1 MKIPIDSIDFV
12 KTKLT
17 AEQLAEKLSSAG
29 FLVEG
34 IDNGVLDIEVTA
46 NRGDCLSVFGIAREI
61 AAILGEKLNIAEVT
75 VKDQD
80 LNLPLKIKIADPKI
94 CSRYT
99 YRIITGV
106 RMGESPQWLKDEL
119 EKFDFKPVSNIVDV
133 TNYVMMEMG
142 QPLHAFDYDKLSK
155 EKEMIIRGAK
165 KGEQVSTLDDTNH
178 KLPDGAIVIENDGRL
193 IDLAGIMGG
202 ENSQVTA
209 ETKTIILQAALFDP
223 ILIRRTCKKLNFSTD
238 ASYRY
243 ERGIDPEGTKLAL
256 DRATGLIL
264 EIAGGSSGKLEDTV
278 SLKYKSKKI
287 EFTPARINDLLGTN
301 ISIDKMEEYLKS
313 LGFEISSEVDTKK
326 IVHNFAQVPSWRL
339 SDINL
344 WQDIAEEI
352 ARIYGYSKITPK
364 VLAKEKPQNQNK
376 DFICEQKIAGI
387 LTKANFVETLSYSF
401 VSEKDLKAACLNPKD
416 CSQLE
421 NPLSLEYQY
430 LRPKLGPT
438 ILKQIAKNPW
448 APEINIFEI
457 GTVFTKDGE
466 KKELILATTFKGD
479 VFEQIL
485 KDIKKEFDL
494 LDLPYKICKPEQ
506 GVLDYF
512 KIRRPVQI
520 LEIDLEKLLEKAVLK
535 SSEYEISAES
545 SPLGQKKIKYKP
557 VSKFPPTIRDLAFIL
572 ARDISAVKVAKEIE
586 GVDKSIFIVELFDEY
601 ASEKLGKNKKNL
613 AYHIWFSDLKK
624 TLSDEGVE
632 KIIQKITTQICKKYK
647 AKLRDF

>member
-1 MKIPIDSIDFV
+1 MKIPADSIDFA

-17 AEQLAEKLSSAG
+17 PEELAEKLTLAG
-29 FLVEG
+29 FLVED
-34 IDNGVLDIEVTA
+34 IENGVLDIEITA

-61 AAILGEKLNIAEVT
+61 AAILGEQLNVTKVT

-80 LNLPLKIKIADPKI
+80 LNLPLKIKITDPKI
-94 CSRYT
+94 CPRYT

-106 RMGESPQWLKDEL
+106 KVGESPQWLKDEL
-119 EKFDFKPVSNIVDV
+119 AKFDFKPVSNIVDV
-133 TNYVMMEMG
+133 TNYVIMEMG

-155 EKEMIIRGAK
+155 EKEMIIRQAK
-165 KGEQVSTLDDTNH
+165 KGEQISTLDGTSH
-178 KLPDGAIVIENDGRL
+178 KLPDSAIVIENDNKL
-193 IDLAGIMGG
+193 IDLVGIMGG
-202 ENSQVTA
+202 ENSQVTP
-209 ETKTIILQAALFDP
+209 ETKTIILQAAIFDP
-223 ILIRRTCKKLNFSTD
+223 LSIRKTAKKLNFTTD

-243 ERGIDPEGTKLAL
+243 ERGVDPEGTKLAL
-256 DRATGLIL
+256 DRTTALIL
-264 EIAGGSSGKLEDTV
+264 EIAGGKSDKLKDII
-278 SLKYKSKKI
+278 KKPAKSKKI
-287 EFTPARINDLLGTN
+287 KVSTDAINKLLGAD
-301 ISIDKMEEYLKS
+301 ISQSEQVKILES
-313 LGFEISSEVDTKK
+313 LGFRPESTDEK
-326 IVHNFAQVPSWRL
+326 IQVKVPSWRL
-339 SDINL
+339 QDINF

-376 DFICEQKIAGI
+376 DFICEQKIVAI
-387 LTKANFVETLSYSF
+387 LEKANFIETLSYSF
-401 VSEKDLKAACLNPKD
+401 VSEKDLKAACLNSKD
-416 CSQLE
+416 CLEIE
-421 NPLSLEYQY
+421 NPLSSEYQY

-457 GTVFTKDGE
+457 GTVFTKNGA
-466 KKELILATTFKGD
+466 KKELILATTFKGNI
-479 VFEQIL
+479 FEQIL
-485 KDIKKEFDL
+485 ENIKKEFDL
-494 LDLPYKICKPEQ
+494 LNLPHKICKPEQ
-506 GVLDYF
+506 EVLDYF

-535 SSEYEISAES
+535 VLEYEISAEG
-545 SPLGQKKIKYKP
+545 SPLGQKEIKYKP

-613 AYHIWFSDLKK
+613 AYHIWFSDFKK
-624 TLSDEGVE
+624 TLSDTEVD
-632 KIIQKITTQICKKYK
+632 KITKKITDIICKKYK

>member
-1 MKIPIDSIDFV
+1 MKIPADIIDFA

-17 AEQLAEKLSSAG
+17 AEQLAEKLTSAG

-34 IDNGVLDIEVTA
+34 IENGVLDIEVTA

-61 AAILGEKLNIAEVT
+61 AAILGEQLNVAEVT

-80 LNLPLKIKIADPKI
+80 LNLPLKIKISDPKI
-94 CSRYT
+94 CPRYT

-106 RMGESPQWLKDEL
+106 KVGESPQWLKDEL
-119 EKFDFKPVSNIVDV
+119 AKFDFKPVSNIVDI

-165 KGEQVSTLDDTNH
+165 KSEQLTTLDGTSH
-178 KLPDGAIVIENDGRL
+178 KLPNTAIIIENDNKL

-202 ENSQVTA
+202 ESSQVTT
-209 ETKTIILQAALFDP
+209 ETKTIILQAAIFDP
-223 ILIRRTCKKLNFSTD
+223 ISIRKTSKKLNFASD

-243 ERGIDPEGTKLAL
+243 ERGVDPEGTKLAL
-256 DRATGLIL
+256 DRAAGLIL
-264 EIAGGSSGKLEDTV
+264 EIAGGKSGKLKDIIKKPTE
-278 SLKYKSKKI
+278 SKKI
-287 EFTPARINDLLGTN
+287 KVSIDEVNKLLGTN
-301 ISIDKMEEYLKS
+301 ISQSEQVKILES
-313 LGFEISSEVDTKK
+313 LGFRPESSAKK
-326 IVHNFAQVPSWRL
+326 IQVKVPSWRL
-339 SDINL
+339 QDINL

-352 ARIYGYSKITPK
+352 ARIYGYSKIAPK
-364 VLAKEKPQNQNK
+364 ILSREKPQNQNK
-376 DFICEQKIAGI
+376 DFICEQKIAEI
-387 LTKANFVETLSYSF
+387 LTKTNFVETLSYSF
-401 VSEKDLKAACLNPKD
+401 VSEKDLKAACINPKD
-416 CSQLE
+416 CLEIE
-421 NPLSLEYQY
+421 NPLSSEYQY

-457 GTVFTKDGE
+457 GAVFSKDGA
-466 KKELILATTFKGD
+466 KKELILATTFRGD
-479 VFEQIL
+479 AFEQIL

-506 GVLDYF
+506 AVLDYF
-512 KIRRPVQI
+512 KIRRPVQV

-535 SSEYEISAES
+535 NSEYEIS
-545 SPLGQKKIKYKP
+545 KKEIKYKP

-572 ARDISAVKVAKEIE
+572 DRDVSAVEVAKEIK
-586 GVDKSIFIVELFDEY
+586 GADKSIFMVELFDEY

-613 AYHIWFSDLKK
+613 AYHIWFSDLRK
-624 TLSDEGVE
+624 TLSDKEVE
-632 KIIQKITTQICKKYK
+632 KSIKKITTQICKKYK